1 MSVSLDNEA
10 YRNEIQILLEA
21 IDLKIHR
28 AIELDQLVLL
38 DSELVSAKL
47 KEKLDSES
55 AERLESIVSR
65 SQENAQI
72 LRELRKKLEEE
83 LLGAR
88 E

>member
-10 YRNEIQILLEA
+10 YRKEIQILLEA
-21 IDLKIHR
+21 INLKIHR

-38 DSELVSAKL
+38 DSELVSIKL
-47 KEKLDSES
+47 KEKLDPES

-83 LLGAR
+83 LLDF
-88 E
+88 EK

>member
-21 IDLKIHR
+21 IDLKIHK